1 MPLDTAGT
9 GTYQVTRADQIPDR
23 QVDEL
28 TARDSAVLARNY
40 GRLRD
45 LVEILNEDVNEAHRE
60 VQKYDLDEHARSKA
74 KKSVPTLLQELSTD
88 RGMAWRDI
96 ARLVDVSVSA
106 IRKWRNNGAASPE
119 KRLALAR
126 LAAFLD
132 LLEGFMVEDP
142 AGWLE
147 VPMAEGYTVRHIDL
161 YEAGRPDLL
170 LDIVGLRIDEISALD
185 RFDQEWRTRYRSDFE
200 VFEPA
205 DGNLSIRKRT
215 PN

>member
-1 MPLDTAGT
+1 MTLNTAGT
-9 GTYQVTRADQIPDR
+9 GAYQVTRADQVPDR
-23 QVDEL
+23 QLDEL
-28 TARDSAVLARNY
+28 TARDSAVLADNY

-60 VQKYDLDEHARSKA
+60 VQKYDLDQHARSKA
-74 KKSVPTLLQELSTD
+74 KRSVPTLLHELSTD

-96 ARLVDVSVSA
+96 ARLVGVSVSA
-106 IRKWRNNGAASPE
+106 IRKWRNDGAASSE
-119 KRLALAR
+119 NRLVLAR

-132 LLEGFMVEDP
+132 LLDGFLVEDP

-147 VPMAEGYTVRHIDL
+147 VPMADGYTVRHVDL

-170 LDIVGLRIDEISALD
+170 LDIAGLRIDEISALD
-185 RFDQEWRTRYRSDFE
+185 RFDQEWRARYRSDFE
-200 VFEPA
+200 VFEA
-205 DGNLSIRKRT
+205 GDGDLSIRKHK